1 MQDLSALQSGT
12 VTVGVVAQ
20 TEIKR
25 RQMVD
30 GMNLRQIRE
39 VKWYKSFDDLFAAIE
54 KSEVEWVFATYRDE
68 SGQTLSALMDK
79 ITADPA
85 LKNRICFSCMV
96 KDADYGVIPELFDRG
111 LMSWHENTDAPDEIA
126 QAIYKLQKLIDQ
138 VRNPILFAFHFYRH
152 YLKTKSDWELII
164 DTAENLLKKFP
175 HELSLRLHQIEAYA
189 KLGKQDVAKS
199 MLEQF
204 DFFDPELA
212 AQVVQL
218 RSQVLQESDN
228 AHKLLAVQY
237 QMRTALVVDPFPDS
251 STQIQT
257 MLREFGFR
265 NLQVFTNGDQA
276 AQFVS
281 RQSFDLAIIEWQ
293 CPGLGGPFLIQRI
306 RQAGFMDVPIIVVT
320 SVLDRADTQLVK
332 DMGVAQVLKRPL
344 KPQQLTMATAWTITQ
359 TRVPTE
365 ATSYER
371 KVQEY
376 LNKGD
381 LEKAKGMFRTY
392 VTFDTRDPLKEKYL
406 KASILYQEKRYEEAK
421 ALLIETTH
429 SSRGDNI
436 HVAAMLARCLIQ
448 LGEFQTALALL
459 KKVTAL
465 SPKNIERLCTLS
477 QLALQT
483 KDVKAAENCLAAAE
497 ALDPDSRQV
506 VETQAKVATFTG
518 NTQRAMELMKNLPN
532 VEDVIVYM
540 NNMAVTFV
548 KTGEMQEG
556 LKLYRNCLRVIP
568 DTHTERQAIV
578 AYNLGLAL
586 VRNEDMHEGAVFIKQ
601 AVDLGP
607 SPVFARAESLY
618 KRILE
623 AKKVGATLRLKSG
636 TNGQGGGEAYL
647 GDLATEESIPE
658 FQYFL
663 LGLLQIP
670 QSNQQAS

>member
-1 MQDLSALQSGT
+1 MQDLSALHSGLL
-12 VTVGVVAQ
+12 TVGVVALS
-20 TEIKR
+20 EVKR

-39 VKWYKSFDDLFAAIE
+39 VKWYKSFADLFVAIQ
-54 KSEVEWVFATYRDE
+54 SGEVDWVFATYRDE
-68 SGQTLSALMDK
+68 TQNTLSALMEQVT
-79 ITADPA
+79 IEASYRT
-85 LKNRICFSCMV
+85 RVCFSVML
-96 KDADYGVIPELFDRG
+96 KEQDYHALPELFDKG
-111 LMSWHENTDAPDEIA
+111 LMSWHENSDAPDEIA
-126 QAIYKLQKLIDQ
+126 QSIYKLQKQIDQ
-138 VRNPILFAFHFYRH
+138 YRNPVLFAFYFYRNF
-152 YLKTKSDWELII
+152 LKTKGAWEQII
-164 DTAENLLKKFP
+164 ESAELLLQKFP
-175 HELSLRLHQIEAYA
+175 DEMSLRLNQIEAYA
-189 KLGKQDVAKS
+189 KLGKQDIAKS
-199 MLEQF
+199 MLDQF
-204 DFFDPELA
+204 DFFDPDLA

-218 RSQVLQESDN
+218 RAQILQEADG

-237 QMRTALVVDPFPDS
+237 QMRTALVVDPFPES
-251 STQIQT
+251 SSQIQN

-265 NLQVFTNGDQA
+265 NLQVFSNGDQA
-276 AQFVS
+276 AQFIS
-281 RQSFDLAIIEWQ
+281 RQSFDIAVIEWQ

-306 RQAGFMDVPIIVVT
+306 RQAGFVDVPIIVTT

-344 KPQQLTMATAWTITQ
+344 KHQQLTMATAWTITQ

-392 VTFDTRDPLKEKYL
+392 LTFDTRDPLKEKYL
-406 KASILYQEKRYEEAK
+406 KAAILYQEQRYEEAK
-421 ALLIETTH
+421 TLLIETTH
-429 SSRGDNI
+429 GSRGDNV

-483 KDVKAAENCLAAAE
+483 KDYRTAEANLAAAE
-497 ALDPDSRQV
+497 ALDPDAPEV
-506 VETQAKVATFTG
+506 LETQAKVATATG
-518 NTQRAMELMKNLPN
+518 NTLRAMELMKNLPN

-548 KTGEMQEG
+548 KTGDLQEG

-568 DTHTERQAIV
+568 DNHVERQAIV

-586 VRNEDMHEGAVFIKQ
+586 VRSEDMNESTVYVKQ
-601 AVDLGP
+601 AMDLGP
-607 SPVFARAESLY
+607 SPVYAKAESLY
-618 KRILE
+618 RRLLE
-623 AKKVGATLRLKSG
+623 ARKQGAILRLKS
-636 TNGQGGGEAYL
+636 TSVAGGGEAMISE
-647 GDLATEESIPE
+647 DQESAAE
-658 FQYFL
+658 SELQYFL
-663 LGLLQIP
+663 FGLLGFN
-670 QSNQQAS
+670 SNTQQEAS

>member
-1 MQDLSALQSGT
+1 M
-12 VTVGVVAQ
+12 
-20 TEIKR
+20 
-25 RQMVD
+25 
-30 GMNLRQIRE
+30 
-39 VKWYKSFDDLFAAIE
+39 E
-54 KSEVEWVFATYRDE
+54 KV
-68 SGQTLSALMDK
+68 
-79 ITADPA
+79 IADPA
-85 LKNRICFSCMV
+85 LRMRTCFSCML
-96 KDADYGVIPELFDRG
+96 KEADYLVIPELFDQG

-126 QAIYKLQKLIDQ
+126 QAVYKLQKLADQ
-138 VRNPILFAFHFYRH
+138 TRNPAIFSWHFYRN
-152 YLKTKSDWELII
+152 YLKQKLDWERLI
-164 DTAENLLKKFP
+164 DTAETLLKKFP
-175 HELSLRLHQIEAYA
+175 QELVLRLHQIEAYA

-218 RSQVLQESDN
+218 RGQVLQESDN

-251 STQIQT
+251 SQQIQN

-265 NLQVFTNGDQA
+265 NLQVFGNGDQA

-281 RQSFDLAIIEWQ
+281 RQSFDIAIIEWQ

-306 RQAGFMDVPIIVVT
+306 RQAGFVDVPIIVLT

-344 KPQQLTMATAWTITQ
+344 KAQQLTMATAWTITQ

-381 LEKAKGMFRTY
+381 LEKAKSMFRTY
-392 VTFDTRDPLKEKYL
+392 VTFDTRDPLKEKFL
-406 KASILYQEKRYEEAK
+406 RASILYQEQRYEEAK
-421 ALLIETTH
+421 VLLIETTH
-429 SSRGDNI
+429 DSRGDNV

-483 KDVKAAENCLAAAE
+483 KDVKAAESSLSAAE

-518 NTQRAMELMKNLPN
+518 NAQRAMELMKNLPN

-548 KTGEMQEG
+548 
-556 LKLYRNCLRVIP
+556 
-568 DTHTERQAIV
+568 
-578 AYNLGLAL
+578 
-586 VRNEDMHEGAVFIKQ
+586 
-601 AVDLGP
+601 
-607 SPVFARAESLY
+607 
-618 KRILE
+618 
-623 AKKVGATLRLKSG
+623 
-636 TNGQGGGEAYL
+636 
-647 GDLATEESIPE
+647 
-658 FQYFL
+658 
-663 LGLLQIP
+663 
-670 QSNQQAS
+670 